1 MRNLE
6 ENSCYNQA
14 CFLVI
19 DDPVSSFDF
28 ENRIGVISFL
38 KWQLAKM
45 HKGNSHSKALVLTH
59 DIQVALDL
67 FKVNELIID
76 KKQK

>member
-1 MRNLE
+1 
-6 ENSCYNQA
+6 
-14 CFLVI
+14 
-19 DDPVSSFDF
+19 
-28 ENRIGVISFL
+28 
-38 KWQLAKM
+38 M

-76 KKQK
+76 KKQKLIFLSDQKLQFENRSNVS